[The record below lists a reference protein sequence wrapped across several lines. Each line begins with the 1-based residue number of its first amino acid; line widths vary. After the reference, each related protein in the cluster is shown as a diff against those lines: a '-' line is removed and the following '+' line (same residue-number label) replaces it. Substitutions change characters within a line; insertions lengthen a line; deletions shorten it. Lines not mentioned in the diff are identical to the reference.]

1 MKKAKKSL
9 IISLAVLIVSIV
21 VVSIGISFSEL
32 LDDNVRVAE
41 NSDLTYYLD
50 VIYDGKDSNVIT
62 SSDSA
67 RADVNSDFIYV
78 EDKIPD
84 GLIFKEF
91 VSSSDGSI
99 GAVERNGSN
108 NSCPGY
114 VVGGVDG
121 LKYDD
126 TTRTVSFKVK
136 NLQAGCKLTVGIV
149 TTTPSLSGKDRMDF
163 YNTAVARENDFSV
176 NSNTVH
182 VFMGKD
188 KADLYSVSY
197 SYTGTIPENAPEV
210 PPTVSYAGGATV
222 GVANDPVIPGYT
234 FTGWSTTD
242 TTVDSDSNTFTMPE
256 GDVVLKGSFTK
267 KQTYKV
273 SYTLSGIAPE
283 GYMVPREKL
292 YSYNDDVNVDSLK
305 EGDVVNG
312 YKFLGWTT
320 TDIEI
325 TDDIFQMPEKNVELV
340 GRFERV
346 SYKVTYEFQGTN
358 IPPNAEYLLPAE
370 KSYYPGDEV
379 KVANDPTAT
388 GYKFLGWYSASTF
401 EMPED
406 NVVIVGEWMIEAGT
420 FSPVIDKVIRD
431 KSDYYKK
438 GEDVNFEITV
448 RNTASYAIRDVLL
461 EEELDGALFVAGDG
475 YELLNEKYAKIIT
488 IPANGSV
495 VVNAKYTAKDDF
507 LKEYTNKVVLKGA
520 LADGN
525 NNLDTTKDYEATVK
539 FKVSNVKLVVN
550 KLDEKQRPLEGAEF
564 TLYSDMSLTSDLD
577 KGLEFSGLFPE
588 TTYYLKETKAPTGYQ
603 LLNTPLKVTVSS
615 TGEVEIENY
624 QVTNSDGTATVNVVN
639 QKLDVLPNTG
649 GLGNIIYILIG
660 IIIIGGASLWIV
672 LRMKKKDKVK
682 K

>member
-1 MKKAKKSL
+1 MKKTKKSL
-9 IISLAVLIVSIV
+9 FISLAVLIVSIV
-21 VVSIGISFSEL
+21 VVSIGISFSQL
-32 LDDNVRVAE
+32 LDNDVRVAE

-62 SSDSA
+62 SSDNA

-99 GAVERNGSN
+99 GAVERNDSN

-121 LKYDD
+121 LKYDEA
-126 TTRTVSFKVK
+126 TRTVSFKVK

-149 TTTPSLSGKDRMDF
+149 TTTPSLNGKDRMDF

-188 KADLYSVSY
+188 KADLHSVSY
-197 SYTGTIPENAPEV
+197 TYTGTIPENAPTV
-210 PPTVSYAGGATV
+210 PPTVSYASGATV
-222 GVANDPVIPGYT
+222 GVANSPVIPGYT

-242 TTVDSDSNTFTMPE
+242 AEVSESGTFTMPD

-273 SYTLSGIAPE
+273 SYTVSGIAPE
-283 GYMVPREKL
+283 GYMVPREKQ
-292 YSYNDDVNVDSLK
+292 YSHNDDVNLDSLK

-312 YKFLGWTT
+312 YRFLGWTT
-320 TDIEI
+320 ADVELTE
-325 TDDIFQMPEKNVELV
+325 DIFQMPEKDVSLV
-340 GRFERV
+340 GSFERV

-358 IPPNAEYLLPAE
+358 IPANAESLLPAE

-379 KVANDPTAT
+379 KVANDPTAA
-388 GYKFLGWYSASTF
+388 GYKFLGWYSASSF
-401 EMPED
+401 EMPEE
-406 NVVIVGEWMIEAGT
+406 NVVIVGEWMVEAGT
-420 FSPVIDKVIRD
+420 FAPVIDKTIKD
-431 KSDYYKK
+431 KHDYYKK
-438 GEDVNFEITV
+438 GETVNFEITV
-448 RNTASYAIRDVLL
+448 RNTAGYAIRDVLL
-461 EEELDGALFVAGDG
+461 EEELDGAVFVAGDG
-475 YELLNEKYAKIIT
+475 YELLNEKYAKVTT
-488 IPANGSV
+488 IPANGSILI
-495 VVNAKYTAKDDF
+495 NAKYTAKDDF

-525 NNLDTTKDYEATVK
+525 NNLDTTRDYEATAK
-539 FKVSNVKLVVN
+539 FTVSNVKLVVN
-550 KLDEKQRPLEGAEF
+550 KLDEKQRPLDGAEF
-564 TLYSDMSLTSDLD
+564 TLYSDMSLTSELD
-577 KGLEFSGLFPE
+577 KGLEFEGLFPE

-603 LLNTPLKVTVSS
+603 LLNTPLKVSINS

-624 QVTNSDGTATVNVVN
+624 EVTNSNGVATVNVVD

-649 GLGNIIYILIG
+649 GLGNVIYILLG
-660 IIIIGGASLWIV
+660 IVIIGGASIWVV